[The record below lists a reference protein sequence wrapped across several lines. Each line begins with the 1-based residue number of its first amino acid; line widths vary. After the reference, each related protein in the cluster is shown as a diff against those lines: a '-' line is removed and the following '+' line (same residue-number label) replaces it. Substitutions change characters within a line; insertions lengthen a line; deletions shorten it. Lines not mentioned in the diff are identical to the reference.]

1 MHITLDCSTH
11 ESAKFSASQIF
22 NTDETTLI
30 KALKTINPYQDTSQ
44 SPSAHIYQQ
53 IHLKLG
59 APIDEF
65 NTVWFHGTRVDN
77 PASFYQDGILPKSA
91 VKPKLEAT
99 LISLADDLTH
109 SGSNPFSLSLAGK
122 QTEADEGPFAVLFKD
137 IAIHAP
143 GANHSYIEAPEMVE
157 DIAGSLLGENYH
169 LLVERYQKITQP
181 YIVSF
186 VEQSAGYELPCV
198 LWYLHLIEDGETLI
212 DSASIA
218 NTCFNAGGKLIEPKQ
233 IHKIERVGNV

>member
-1 MHITLDCSTH
+1 MHITLDCSTY
-11 ESAKFSASQIF
+11 ESAKLSVSQIF

-30 KALKTINPYQDTSQ
+30 KALKTIKPYQDTTQ
-44 SPSAHIYQQ
+44 SPRAHIYQQ
-53 IHLKLG
+53 IQFKLG

-65 NTVWFHGTRVDN
+65 NIIWFHGTRVDN
-77 PASFYQDGILPKSA
+77 PTSFYQDGILPKSA

-99 LISLADDLTH
+99 LISLADNLTH
-109 SGSNPFSLSLAGK
+109 LGSNPFSLSLVGK

-137 IAIHAP
+137 VAIYAP
-143 GANHSYIEAPEMVE
+143 GANHSYIEVPEMVE
-157 DIAGSLLGENYH
+157 DIAGSLLGESYS

-186 VEQSAGYELPCV
+186 VEQSAGYELPYV
-198 LWYLHLIEDGETLI
+198 LWYLHLVEDGETLV

-218 NTCFNAGGKLIEPKQ
+218 NTCFNAGGKPIEPKQ
-233 IHKIERVGNV
+233 IHEIELVGK